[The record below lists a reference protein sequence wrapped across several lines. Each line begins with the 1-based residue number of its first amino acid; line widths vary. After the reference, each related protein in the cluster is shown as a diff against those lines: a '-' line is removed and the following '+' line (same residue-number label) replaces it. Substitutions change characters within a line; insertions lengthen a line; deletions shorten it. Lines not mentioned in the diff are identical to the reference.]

1 MSLILGIDT
10 CKNIT
15 PPTYLSFFSAS
26 SSILISIVISVGNF
40 LVVIAVI
47 WNPYKDLR
55 TPFNYFVANLSFAD
69 LVVGL
74 ILGPLS
80 TIFHIFEGL
89 DMLTHFDSQPFKD
102 AVHVV
107 YFTFCTASLFSLT
120 ALALDRYLAIMHPQS
135 YRTHLNPVRALLIS
149 VLLWI
154 VSILL
159 SMIYFIV
166 GYARYR
172 FIFANTAVAVTIVE
186 LIVTNAK
193 IFKYLKLQMH
203 QWDTLHENTEENLI
217 MKRLMMW
224 EKKMTKTLVIVMLL
238 FLAFYLPSYVFICI
252 IDFCTD
258 CDCMFIHWIRDI
270 QWLLIMTTS
279 AVNPFVYAWRLENYR
294 RVFRRIVTCRKCL
307 SVLNHNHYEPL

>member
-166 GYARYR
+166 GYNRYR
-172 FIFANTAVAVTIVE
+172 FIFANTAVAVTMIE
-186 LIVTNAK
+186 LIFTNAK
-193 IFKYLKLQMH
+193 PFEAFATTDASMGDLAREYRRELDHETVDDVGEKN
-203 QWDTLHENTEENLI
+203 DENTGHCNAVVSSFLSP
-217 MKRLMMW
+217 
-224 EKKMTKTLVIVMLL
+224 IVC
-238 FLAFYLPSYVFICI
+238 FYLHHQSL
-252 IDFCTD
+252 
-258 CDCMFIHWIRDI
+258 H
-270 QWLLIMTTS
+270 
-279 AVNPFVYAWRLENYR
+279 RL
-294 RVFRRIVTCRKCL
+294 
-307 SVLNHNHYEPL
+307 